1 MSYTPKNKVRIVTAA
16 SLFDGHDASINIM
29 RRVMQS
35 SGVEVIHLGHDRS
48 VQDVVNCAIQED
60 ANAIAMTSY
69 QGGHVE
75 YFKYMHDLLKEKG
88 CGHIKIFGGGGGVI
102 LPEEIAELQEY
113 GITRIYSPDDGRA
126 MGLQGMI
133 DDLIEQSD
141 FPTGNQLN
149 GEAGHLAQHDAKSI
163 ARLISAA
170 ENYHDLPETQAML
183 KKVAEQASVSGVPVL
198 GITGTGG
205 AGKSSL
211 VDEIV
216 RRFLLDFKDKH
227 IGIISVDPS
236 KKKTGGALLG
246 DRIRMN
252 AIRNDRVYMRS
263 MATRQS
269 NLAVS
274 KYIFDAVNI
283 LKAAKYDL
291 IILETS
297 GIGQSDTQITD
308 YSDLSMYVMTP
319 EYGAATQLEKID
331 MLDFADIVVINKFD
345 KRGAM
350 DALRDVKKQYQRNH
364 KLFEK
369 QADEMPVYGTIASQF
384 NDPGTNTM
392 YKALMDVVVRKTG
405 NEALTSKFEITN
417 EMSEKIY
424 IIPPNRTRYLSEIT
438 ENNRNYD
445 KWVKKQSEIAQKLF
459 GLRKTIDTLQE
470 SKIEDKDRLIKQ
482 LEEVYSKLS
491 MDLDPKNLHLL
502 QNWESKK
509 RHYQDEYYIFRVREK
524 ELKIKT
530 HTESLSH
537 TQIPKVAVPGFEAW
551 GEILK
556 WALSEN
562 FPGEFPYAAGIYP
575 FKREGEDPTRMFAGE
590 GGPERTNKR
599 FHYVSLGMPAK
610 RLSTA
615 FDSVT
620 LYGQDPDHRP
630 DIYGKIGNSG
640 VSVPTLD
647 DAKKLYSGFN
657 LADPKTSVSMTIN
670 GPAPTLTA
678 FFMNAAIDQ
687 QCEIYIRQNGLEEE
701 VCKKIDAIYAS
712 KGTPRPYYNCLPPTP
727 SEGGGDTDDSQ
738 LIHGLSTAD
747 KLIYERLKLYA
758 KEMRSAPTEA
768 EAILWNLLRDK
779 QLDGLKFRR
788 QHVLGRYLV
797 DFVCLRERLVIEVAG
812 SIHQLPEMKD
822 SDEQRTAWLNE
833 KGFSV
838 LRFSNTEIMRA
849 GDQVLE
855 KIRKAVSSAQKES
868 QTGVSKSE
876 GNLSPSPSGRA
887 GEGLPEGNDG
897 LGLMLLG
904 VTGDQVLPAE
914 VYAKIKAETLK
925 QVRGTVQA
933 DILKEDQ
940 AQNTCIFST
949 EFSLRVMGD
958 VQQYFIDQGVRNFYS
973 VSISGYHI
981 AEAGANPIS
990 QLAFTISNGFTFV
1003 EYYLS
1008 RGMHI
1013 DDFAPNLS
1021 FFFSNGV
1028 DPEYSVIGRVARRI
1042 WAKAMKLKYGGN
1054 ERSQMLKYHI
1064 QTSGRSLH
1072 AQEIDFNDIR
1082 TTLQA
1087 LYAIYDNCNSLHTNA
1102 YDEAITT
1109 PTEESVRRAMAIQL
1123 IINKELGLAKNE
1135 NPLQGSFIIEELTDL
1150 VAEAVYA
1157 EFDRITERGGVLG
1170 AMETMYQRGKIQEE
1184 SLYYETLK
1192 HTGEYPIIGVN
1203 TFLSSKGS
1211 PTVLPREVIRS
1222 TTEEKEFQIASV
1234 QNLWKRNED
1243 KGEEMLKRLQQ
1254 VAINNGNIFEE
1265 LMETVKFC
1273 SLGQIT
1279 KALFEVGGQYRRNM

>member
-1 MSYTPKNKVRIVTAA
+1 MSFSPQNKIRIVTAA

-29 RRVMQS
+29 RRVMQAN
-35 SGVEVIHLGHDRS
+35 GTEVIHLGHDRS
-48 VQDVVNCAIQED
+48 VQEVVDCAIQED

-75 YFKYMHDLLKEKG
+75 YLKYMYDLLREKG
-88 CGHIKIFGGGGGVI
+88 AGHIKIFAGGGGVI
-102 LPEEIAELQEY
+102 LPEEIKELEAY
-113 GITRIYSPDDGRA
+113 GIDKIYSPDDGRA
-126 MGLQGMI
+126 MGLEGMI
-133 DDLIEQSD
+133 IDLMSKSD
-141 FPTGNQLN
+141 YPTGNQLN
-149 GEAGHLAQHDAKSI
+149 GEVGHITGKNPKDI
-163 ARLISAA
+163 GRLISAA
-170 ENYHDLPETQAML
+170 ENYSDLPETQAML
-183 KKVAEQASVSGVPVL
+183 QKVNELARDSKTPVL

-205 AGKSSL
+205 SGKSSS

-216 RRFLLDFKDKH
+216 RRFILDFPEKT

-236 KKKTGGALLG
+236 KRKTGGALLG

-274 KYIFDAVNI
+274 KYIEDAVNI
-283 LKAAKYDL
+283 LKAAQFDL

-308 YSDLSMYVMTP
+308 YGDVNMYIMTP

-331 MLDFADIVVINKFD
+331 MLDFADIVVVNKFD
-345 KRGAM
+345 KRGAS

-364 KLFEK
+364 KFFDK
-369 QADEMPVYGTIASQF
+369 NIDDMPVYGTIASQF

-392 YKALMDVVVRKTG
+392 YRALMDLIAEKTG
-405 NEALTSKFEITN
+405 ADLRSKFVSSDEQ
-417 EMSEKIY
+417 SEKIF
-424 IIPPNRTRYLSEIT
+424 IIPPSRTRYLAEIA
-438 ENNRNYD
+438 ENNRGYD
-445 KWVKKQSEIAQKLF
+445 KRSKEQADVAQRLF
-459 GLRKTIDTLQE
+459 GIHKTIDTLQR
-470 SKIEDKDRLIKQ
+470 SDIEDKDRLIKELQ
-482 LEEVYSKLS
+482 EVYQKVSL
-491 MDLDPKNLHLL
+491 DIDPKNMELL
-502 QNWESKK
+502 KNWDAKKANYQNEFFEFK
-509 RHYQDEYYIFRVREK
+509 VRDK
-524 ELKIKT
+524 VLKIKT

-537 TQIPKVAVPGFEAW
+537 SQIPKVAVPQFEAW

-556 WALSEN
+556 WSLLEN

-599 FHYVSLGMPAK
+599 FHYVSKGLPAA

-670 GPAPTLTA
+670 GPAPTITA

-687 QCEIYIRQNGLEEE
+687 QCELYIIENGLDEE
-701 VCKKIDAIYAS
+701 VNAKIDAIYKE
-712 KGTPRPYYNCLPPTP
+712 KGMPRPYY
-727 SEGGGDTDDSQ
+727 SASVGSGKAAEG
-738 LIHGLSTAD
+738 
-747 KLIYERLKLYA
+747 
-758 KEMRSAPTEA
+758 
-768 EAILWNLLRDK
+768 
-779 QLDGLKFRR
+779 
-788 QHVLGRYLV
+788 
-797 DFVCLRERLVIEVAG
+797 
-812 SIHQLPEMKD
+812 
-822 SDEQRTAWLNE
+822 EQ
-833 KGFSV
+833 
-838 LRFSNTEIMRA
+838 
-849 GDQVLE
+849 
-855 KIRKAVSSAQKES
+855 
-868 QTGVSKSE
+868 
-876 GNLSPSPSGRA
+876 
-887 GEGLPEGNDG
+887 GELPEGNNG

-914 VYAKIKAETLK
+914 VYAAIKERTLK
-925 QVRGTVQA
+925 AVRGTVQA

-958 VQQYFIDQGVRNFYS
+958 VQQYFIDKGVRNFYS

-1013 DDFAPNLS
+1013 DEFAPNLS
-1021 FFFSNGV
+1021 FFFSNGI

-1123 IINKELGLAKNE
+1123 IINRELGLAKNE

-1150 VAEAVYA
+1150 VEEAVYA
-1157 EFDRITERGGVLG
+1157 EFDKITERGGVLG

-1211 PTVLPREVIRS
+1211 PTVVPAEVIRS
-1222 TTEEKEFQIASV
+1222 TTEEKEFQIKNVHS
-1234 QNLWKRNED
+1234 LWERSGD
-1243 KGEEMLKRLQQ
+1243 KGEDALRKLQE
-1254 VAINNGNIFEE
+1254 VAIKNGNIFEE
-1265 LMETVKFC
+1265 LMTTVKYC